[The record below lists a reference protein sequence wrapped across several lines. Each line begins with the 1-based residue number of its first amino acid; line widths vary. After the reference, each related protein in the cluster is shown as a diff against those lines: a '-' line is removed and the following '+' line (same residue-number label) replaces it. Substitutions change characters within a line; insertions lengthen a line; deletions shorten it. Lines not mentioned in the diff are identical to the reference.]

1 MKYILIKQKHV
12 PQVKVGD
19 MLILTMHV
27 DHSTTLYNSQKVTKI
42 NKNGAIRVEC
52 INPKCKENKCTY
64 LHLSK
69 TEISKIRVD
78 NRVKKSKRIG
88 GITL

>member
-1 MKYILIKQKHV
+1 MKYILIKQKHI
-12 PQVKVGD
+12 PKAKIGD
-19 MLILTMHV
+19 MLIVTINA
-27 DHSTTLYNSQKVTKI
+27 DISTTLYNSQKITKI
-42 NKNGAIRVEC
+42 HKNGTIRVEC

-69 TEISKIRVD
+69 YEISKIRID
-78 NRVKKSKRIG
+78 NRIKKSKRIG